1 MSLNETAID
10 NRVPMP
16 LVGRSR
22 VELPPRPDSLAYDA
36 GRGLH
41 ILQTWADADDEEIR
55 VAAGEAVVCLE
66 RVNGNPDAVPAVRD
80 IAGQGVVLARELT
93 AAYARD
99 DEARGGTLMSLGEMK
114 RLDGVRKSLC
124 GILRRVPTT
133 AMATKPTTNTQGLQ
147 LDIECVVCGDPVTTV
162 HEFPSGS
169 LAPVCSVTAG
179 EPTCWGG

>member
-10 NRVPMP
+10 NHVPMP

-41 ILQTWADADDEEIR
+41 ILQTWAHADDEEIL
-55 VAAGEAVVCLE
+55 VAAGEAAACLE
-66 RVNGNPDAVPAVRD
+66 RVNGNLVAEPAVRD

-93 AAYARD
+93 VAYAR
-99 DEARGGTLMSLGEMK
+99 DEARGGKFIPGGEIK

-124 GILRRVPTT
+124 GILRRVPAAAMTTEPTT
-133 AMATKPTTNTQGLQ
+133 APQGLQ